1 MALLDKIKL
10 TCRVTTHVYDD
21 ELTDL
26 INAAF
31 ADMGI
36 TDIDS
41 TKLTETNIDPLILR
55 AVGTYCKMNF
65 GYATL
70 TADQYT
76 RLKDSYD
83 EQKSQLLMSSS
94 YTSFGGGSSA

>member
-65 GYATL
+65 GKIDGQEY
-70 TADQYT
+70 D
-76 RLKDSYD
+76 RLKASYD
-83 EQKSQLLMSSS
+83 EQKKQMGMASGYTVFMSED
-94 YTSFGGGSSA
+94 A